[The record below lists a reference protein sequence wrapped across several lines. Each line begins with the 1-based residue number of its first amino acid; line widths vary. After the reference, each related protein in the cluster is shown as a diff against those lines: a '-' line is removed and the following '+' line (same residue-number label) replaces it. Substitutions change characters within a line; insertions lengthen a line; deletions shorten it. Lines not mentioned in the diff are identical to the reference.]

1 MARAAPHTIWWKMKI
16 GDTVSVVDDDLGGVI
31 TSVHGDTVVFRDE
44 YGFTHQLPL
53 AKVIVRNPDIYENIK
68 IEKKFEYAPPKS
80 VKHNRNHLVLD
91 LHFEKLVAQPADYE
105 SYERLLIQKEKLL
118 QTLEFCRK
126 NYLKKLEIIHGIG
139 DGVLQ
144 NMVFDV
150 LKSQMNLDF
159 EDDEFFYHSAG
170 SVMVNFK

>member
-1 MARAAPHTIWWKMKI
+1 MKI
-16 GDTVSVVDDDLGGVI
+16 GDKVSVIDDNLDGIV
-31 TSVHGDTVVFRDE
+31 TSVHGNTVVFRDE
-44 YGFTHQLPL
+44 FGFTHQFPSEKL
-53 AKVIVRNPDIYENIK
+53 IVRDSDIYNNIK
-68 IEKKFEYAPPKS
+68 IEKKFEYTPPKS
-80 VKHNRNHLVLD
+80 RKHNRNHLVLD
-91 LHFEKLVAQPADYE
+91 LHFEKLVDHPADYE
-105 SYERLLIQKEKLL
+105 SYERLLIQREKLL
-118 QTLEFCRK
+118 DTLEFCRK

-159 EDDEFFYHSAG
+159 EEDEFFYHSAG